1 MSKYNNGKYRMSVA
15 GEQGLQ
21 NKPISITE
29 DGDDYFANLDAA
41 FDRKANATTVSA
53 KCDLSVIAPTYS
65 SKATY
70 SEGDLVIHSGKLYA
84 AKSDI
89 ETAEAWTEAHWDE
102 TTVAALI
109 SAL

>member
-15 GEQGLQ
+15 GDKELQ

-29 DGDDYFANLDAA
+29 DGVEYFSSVDAA
-41 FDRKANATTVSA
+41 LDRKANASSVSA

-89 ETAEAWTEAHWDE
+89 ETAEAWTAAHWDE
-102 TTVAALI
+102 TSVAALI